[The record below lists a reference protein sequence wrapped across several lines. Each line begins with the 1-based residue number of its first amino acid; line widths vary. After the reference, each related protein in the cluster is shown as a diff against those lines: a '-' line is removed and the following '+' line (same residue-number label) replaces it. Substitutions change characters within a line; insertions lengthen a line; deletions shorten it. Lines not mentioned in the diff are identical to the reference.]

1 MALILN
7 EEQQSLKDIAKEFLQ
22 KNAPVTHF
30 REIRDTQNELGYD
43 QSLWSEM
50 VNLGWSGILIP
61 EEYGGFDFGMVGM
74 GSIFEEMGRTLT
86 PSPLFSTGVLGASL
100 LTLGGDDKQ
109 KQNYQILVEKI
120 MPKRILSGV
129 VISSN
134 SNKTI
139 TVDVTRRIKH
149 KLYKKIIRQTKK
161 YHAHDENNEFNVGDT
176 VSIIESK
183 PISKLKKWKVM
194 SNTGVKS

>member
-1 MALILN
+1 
-7 EEQQSLKDIAKEFLQ
+7 
-22 KNAPVTHF
+22 
-30 REIRDTQNELGYD
+30 
-43 QSLWSEM
+43 
-50 VNLGWSGILIP
+50 
-61 EEYGGFDFGMVGM
+61 
-74 GSIFEEMGRTLT
+74 
-86 PSPLFSTGVLGASL
+86 
-100 LTLGGDDKQ
+100 
-109 KQNYQILVEKI
+109 

-129 VISSN
+129 VVSSN

-183 PISKLKKWKVM
+183 PISKLKKWRVV
-194 SNTGVKS
+194 SSTGGNSWFKCNLNYL